1 MSAQDE
7 INGEVDSVV
16 MVRDTPVLRKDYPI
30 DQRRIDT
37 ARIAAY
43 KADND
48 FIYDRSLKG
57 RGDLSGPFLD
67 WIQRNI
73 AHLFDNNVA
82 SWFWQIFKYGF
93 FILLILYA
101 LSKLLEMEFGGF
113 FRKPK
118 PKTPVLQYESV
129 DENIHEMDFNTLI
142 QEAIEQ
148 KLYRKAV
155 RLYYLRILKAMTDK
169 QIIEWQ
175 INKTNRDYRYEV
187 EKTNHSAGFEEITF
201 LFDYI
206 WYGEFPIDEPVF
218 KDTQDKFQNFISQIQ
233 RA

>member
-1 MSAQDE
+1 M
-7 INGEVDSVV
+7 V
-16 MVRDTPVLRKDYPI
+16 MVQDTPVLRKNYAI
-30 DQRRIDT
+30 DQRFVDT
-37 ARIAAY
+37 TRLNTY
-43 KADND
+43 KADSD

-57 RGDLSGPFLD
+57 GGDLSGPLMY
-67 WIQRNI
+67 WLQRNL
-73 AHLFDNNVA
+73 AQLFESNVV
-82 SWFWQIFKYGF
+82 SGIWKIFKYGF

-101 LSKLLEMEFGGF
+101 LSRLLDMELGGL

-118 PKTPVLQYESV
+118 PKTPTLQYENV
-129 DENIHEMDFNTLI
+129 EENIHEMDFNTLI
-142 QEAIEQ
+142 QESIDN

-187 EKTNHSAGFEEITF
+187 EKTDHSAGFEEITF

-206 WYGEFPIDEPVF
+206 WYGEFPIDEPIF

-233 RA
+233 RV